1 MNETI
6 EANFSTLI
14 LSIAHSAKVAIGDVE
29 HPETQSQ
36 QKDLK
41 VAQFNIDLLSI
52 LRNKTQNNLEDQEKQ
67 LLDAILGDLQMRF
80 VQASSTSQK
89 Q

>member
-1 MNETI
+1 MSETI

-29 HPETQSQ
+29 HPETKSQ
-36 QKDLK
+36 QQDLK
-41 VAQFNIDLLSI
+41 MAQFNIDLLSI
-52 LRNKTQNNLEDQEKQ
+52 LKAKTENNLENQEKQ

-80 VQASSTSQK
+80 VQARSTK
-89 Q
+89 A

>member
-1 MNETI
+1 MNEAI

-29 HPETQSQ
+29 LPETEDQ

-41 VAQFNIDLLSI
+41 MAQFNIDLLSV
-52 LRNKTQNNLEDQEKQ
+52 LKAKTENNLESQEQQ
-67 LLDAILGDLQMRF
+67 LIDAILSDLQMRF
-80 VQASSTSQK
+80 VQASSTPEK
-89 Q
+89 